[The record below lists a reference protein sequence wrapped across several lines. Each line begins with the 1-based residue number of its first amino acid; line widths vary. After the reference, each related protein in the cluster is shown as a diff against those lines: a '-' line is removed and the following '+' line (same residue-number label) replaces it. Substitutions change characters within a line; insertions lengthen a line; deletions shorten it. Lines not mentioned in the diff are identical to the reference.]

1 MFKNMKL
8 GFKIGAGFAI
18 ILIIAVVLGGFCVL
32 SMKNTQVQ
40 TNKLSRQYVPS
51 VEIANEIERNT
62 LLLMFEMRGYG
73 FTEDENFLKKGK
85 EDLKKLQERLKK
97 SKELTDK
104 YPNLK
109 ELKENAEIAQQKV
122 DEYEALINKTEEV
135 INEMHK
141 EFAILSEAA
150 KVFLKNCDDFN
161 KSQYEMMEKDISS
174 KSPPAKLK
182 ERVWKIKTLNEIVE
196 YCYKIRMSF
205 LRSIT
210 MRNPQIMINDMN
222 YFDVLNKKI
231 AEVRAVT
238 RQQVNLQQLDKIA
251 ESNEQYKI
259 AMQNY
264 MAKSAELQE
273 LNKQRTVVGL
283 KTIDVS
289 KDTALAG
296 IKNTKNAANGAA
308 LSLAASSGLMIIGL
322 IAAVGF
328 GSFLAWV
335 IVIGITKPVNRIVD
349 GLNESAQQVSSASRQ
364 LSASSQQ
371 LAEGSAEQ
379 AASIQETS
387 STLEQSSSMVRQN
400 TENTKQ
406 AALLAKQAKDSA
418 EKGNKEM
425 QAMMTSMEELK
436 KSSDEIAKIIKV
448 IDEIAFQTNILA
460 LNAAV
465 EAARA
470 GEAGMGF
477 AVVAE
482 EVRNLA
488 QRSAQAAKDTASII
502 ESNIHLS
509 EQGVDVS
516 RNVNDSLVEINK
528 QSQKVSEL
536 LDEIAAASQ
545 EQAQGIAQINKAISQ
560 MEQVVQANASTA
572 EESASASQELS
583 SQSVS
588 MKDIVNSL
596 VALVNGANAIQEQ
609 AHAAIEANSYNKKA
623 ISDNRRKSPVNA
635 GKKSFKSSHTQVI
648 NPEDVIPL
656 EDDLQGF

>member
-8 GFKIGAGFAI
+8 GFKIGAGFAT

-62 LLLMFEMRGYG
+62 LLTMFEMRGYG
-73 FTEDENFLKKGK
+73 FTEDVTFLKKGE
-85 EDLKKLQERLKK
+85 EDLKNLQDKLKK
-97 SKELTDK
+97 ARELTDK

-109 ELKENAEIAQQKV
+109 ELKANAEIAQQKA

-135 INEMHK
+135 INDMHK
-141 EFAILSEAA
+141 EFKLLTDAA
-150 KVFLKNCDDFN
+150 TVFLKNCDDFN
-161 KSQYEMMEKDISS
+161 KSQYEMMDKDIA
-174 KSPPAKLK
+174 KKVPPAKLK
-182 ERVWKIKTLNEIVE
+182 ERVIKIKALNEIVE
-196 YCYKIRMSF
+196 YCYKIRLSF
-205 LRSIT
+205 LRSIA
-210 MRNPQIMINDMN
+210 MRDPQIMLNDMN
-222 YFDVLNKKI
+222 YFDILNKKI
-231 AEVRAVT
+231 VEVRAIT
-238 RQQVNLQQLDKIA
+238 HQPVNLQQLDKIS
-251 ESNEQYKI
+251 ESNEQYKT

-283 KTIDVS
+283 KTIEVS
-289 KDTALAG
+289 KETALAG
-296 IKNTKNAANGAA
+296 VKNTKNAANSAA

-406 AALLAKQAKDSA
+406 AALLAKHAKDSA
-418 EKGNKEM
+418 EKGNREM
-425 QAMMTSMEELK
+425 QEMMTSMEELK

-596 VALVNGANAIQEQ
+596 VALVNGANAIKDQ
-609 AHAAIEANSYNKKA
+609 AFAAIEGTAYNQKA
-623 ISDNRRKSPVNA
+623 ISDNRRKPAVTS
-635 GKKSFKSSHTQVI
+635 KKSYKSNHTQVI
-648 NPEDVIPL
+648 NPEDIIPL